1 MTCYTLELPRRHPAT
16 INQLMHSVRGK
27 IRLNKVDRNMIAG
40 YVMAERIPRAGG
52 KRRLSLYIIL
62 GKGQR
67 GADADPYHNSLLE
80 ACKHAG
86 LILDDSSRYVELAP
100 MPFSPDPAVWGSVI
114 RLEDL

>member
-1 MTCYTLELPRRHPAT
+1 MTCYTLEIPRWYPAT

-27 IRLNKVDRNMIAG
+27 IRLKKADREMIAG
-40 YVMAERIPRAGG
+40 YVMAKRIPRAEG
-52 KRRLSLYIIL
+52 KRRLSLHIVL

-67 GADADPYHNSLLE
+67 GADAYHKSLLD

-100 MPFSPDPAVWGSVI
+100 VTFSRDWNGWGTVI
-114 RLEDL
+114 RLDDL